1 MTTSKDAVAIGV
13 ALSVVSSPALAAWN
27 LNLRVGVT
35 ELSRDIYHLH
45 MLILWIC
52 VAIAVAVFAV
62 MIYSI
67 ATFRRSKGAVPATFD
82 HNTQAEVIWTLIP
95 ALILVG
101 MA

>member
-1 MTTSKDAVAIGV
+1 MKTVIRALAAGV
-13 ALSVVSSPALAAWN
+13 ALMLIGSPAMAAWSN

-35 ELSRDIYHLH
+35 ELSREIYGLH

-67 ATFRRSKGAVPATFD
+67 ATFRKSSLRIRMVT
-82 HNTQAEVIWTLIP
+82 
-95 ALILVG
+95 
-101 MA
+101 